1 MSAAGTD
8 IVDHRDSNNTIF
20 TMKGTKLYFPLVT
33 LSARDKQ
40 KAKDWKDQFIGVSKK
55 QIVMIKTRQ
64 LNLDIFSN
72 KTLLESINY
81 LF

>member
-1 MSAAGTD
+1 MSATGTN
-8 IVDHRDSNNTIF
+8 IVDHRDSNNIIF
-20 TMKGTKLYFPLVT
+20 TIKGTKLYFPLVT

-40 KAKDWKDQFIGVSKK
+40 KGKDWKDQFIGVNKK
-55 QIVMIKTRQ
+55 QIMMIKTRQ
-64 LNLDIFSN
+64 INLDIFSN